1 MNPADDLLAH
11 KTLPLLEGDAMVY
24 LWVVGTVAL
33 VFIGYLLVDA
43 YLVRK
48 RNKKLYARHRQRA
61 ARAKP

>member
-1 MNPADDLLAH
+1 
-11 KTLPLLEGDAMVY
+11 MVY